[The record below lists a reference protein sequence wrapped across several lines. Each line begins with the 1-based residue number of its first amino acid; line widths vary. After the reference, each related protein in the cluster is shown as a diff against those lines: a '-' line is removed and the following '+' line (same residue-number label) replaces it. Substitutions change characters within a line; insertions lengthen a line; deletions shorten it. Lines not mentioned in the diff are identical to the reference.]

1 MIVVFDYIKFW
12 CALIEYCTYKIMST
26 LRGSRKLM
34 YSKPNVPQQQHK
46 FIANFAPIAVIGH
59 ACHVCTHVMLG
70 LQFGES
76 RPHART
82 CHIHS
87 RHNNDVA
94 FSHISL
100 LTSLLLLYIPSYVT
114 ISLPPT
120 TTLITQWKQ

>member
-70 LQFGES
+70 LQFGEQS
-76 RPHART
+76 E
-82 CHIHS
+82 S
-87 RHNNDVA
+87 
-94 FSHISL
+94 
-100 LTSLLLLYIPSYVT
+100 PSVGG
-114 ISLPPT
+114 SGGMLPQKIFDI
-120 TTLITQWKQ
+120 LDALR